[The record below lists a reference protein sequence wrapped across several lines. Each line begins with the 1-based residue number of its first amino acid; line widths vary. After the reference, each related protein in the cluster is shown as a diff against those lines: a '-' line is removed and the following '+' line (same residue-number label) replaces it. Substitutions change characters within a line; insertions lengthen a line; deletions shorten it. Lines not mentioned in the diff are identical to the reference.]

1 MNYFS
6 LSTIKSERNDVFYS
20 FLTMLNK
27 CIQLSEVEQ
36 MLDSYIFSFLKVSAI
51 KFCFN
56 YKSKYWTTHQ
66 VRDVEIH
73 TLNFEDK
80 IAEHKIFMGG
90 KYIYCSSKADMLR
103 FNIPFFGVD
112 TLESPFKAILALPVS
127 SFEDVE
133 MVITVGYVH
142 DCAELDEDFNFLKL
156 IADTLCNKLHQLFLV
171 ESLENQHQQMSAQN
185 AQIKVL
191 KEELESRI
199 EQRTEDLNNI
209 NKELKTLFYHT
220 SHDFR
225 APLTNIHGV
234 VNLLKETQDGSQ
246 MLDLLGYIEL
256 SVKGLYRMLYKLNA
270 LSSLEIHENEE
281 INLQHF
287 ISELQE
293 RLEEITKLK
302 KVNLE
307 LIDDIQKP
315 VVFSKFLLSTI
326 MENLIENSIKYSHD
340 EVNIKAKLSLSNHHL
355 TITVEDNGE
364 GISDQIKDHIFTMY
378 YRGNVKSEGNGLGLY
393 LIKKIIEYKK
403 GNIGYQ
409 NLNPGTQFRIT
420 IPYHF

>member
-20 FLTMLNK
+20 FLNTLNK
-27 CIQLSEVEQ
+27 CIHVEEIEEV
-36 MLDSYIFSFLKVSAI
+36 LNSYIFSLLKVSAI

-56 YKSKYWTTHQ
+56 YQGKYWTSHQ
-66 VRDVEIH
+66 VRDVDASG
-73 TLNFEDK
+73 LNLKDK
-80 IAEHKIFMGG
+80 QAEGKVFAGG
-90 KYIYCSSKADMLR
+90 KFIYCRNKADILR
-103 FNIPFFGVD
+103 FNIPFFGID
-112 TLESPFKAILALPVS
+112 SLDSPFKAILSLPLS
-127 SFEDVE
+127 AFKDVQ
-133 MVITVGYVH
+133 MVITVGYIH
-142 DCAELDEDFNFLKL
+142 EYPELDEDFNFLKL
-156 IADTLCNKLHQLFLV
+156 IADTLCNKLHQFFLID
-171 ESLENQHQQMSAQN
+171 SLEHQHQQMKVQN

-281 INLQHF
+281 INLPNF
-287 ISELQE
+287 ITELKAQ
-293 RLEEITKLK
+293 LEEVSKTK
-302 KVNLE
+302 KVNLQ
-307 LIDDIQKP
+307 LIDYIQKP
-315 VVFSKFLLSTI
+315 LIFSRFLLSVI
-326 MENLIENSIKYSHD
+326 MENLIENSIKYSHH
-340 EVNIKAKLSLSNHHL
+340 VANIKASLSLSNHHL
-355 TITVEDNGE
+355 TIIVKDDGE

-378 YRGNVKSEGNGLGLY
+378 YRGNVKSDGNGLGLY

-403 GNIGYQ
+403 GSIGYE
-409 NLNPGTQFRIT
+409 NLNPGTQFKIT
-420 IPYHF
+420 IPYHS

>member
-6 LSTIKSERNDVFYS
+6 LSTIKSERNDIFYS
-20 FLTMLNK
+20 FLSTLNK
-27 CIQLSEVEQ
+27 SIHVDEIEEILNSF
-36 MLDSYIFSFLKVSAI
+36 IFSLLKVSAI
-51 KFCFN
+51 KFSFN
-56 YKSKYWTTHQ
+56 YKGKYWTSHQ
-66 VRDVEIH
+66 VRDIDASY
-73 TLNFEDK
+73 LNFEDK
-80 IAEHKIFMGG
+80 RAEHKIFVDG
-90 KYIYCSSKADMLR
+90 KYIYCRNKADMLR
-103 FNIPFFGVD
+103 FNIPFFGID
-112 TLESPFKAILALPVS
+112 NLESPFKAILALPLS
-127 SFEDVE
+127 GFKDVK
-133 MVITVGYVH
+133 MVITVGYIQEYP
-142 DCAELDEDFNFLKL
+142 ELDEDFNFLKL

-171 ESLENQHQQMSAQN
+171 ESLENQHQQMSMQN

-234 VNLLKETQDGSQ
+234 VNLLKETQDGNQ

-281 INLQHF
+281 IDLPNFITNLREQ
-287 ISELQE
+287 
-293 RLEEITKLK
+293 LEEATKVK
-302 KVNLE
+302 KVNLQ
-307 LIDDIQKP
+307 LIDSIQKP
-315 VVFSKFLLSTI
+315 VIFSKFLLSI
-326 MENLIENSIKYSHD
+326 MMENLIENSIKYSHQ
-340 EVNIKAKLSLSNHHL
+340 EVNIKAKLSLTSQHL
-355 TITVEDNGE
+355 TIIVEDDGE

-403 GNIGYQ
+403 GSIGFE
-409 NLNPGTQFRIT
+409 NLNPGTQFKIT
-420 IPYHF
+420 IPYHS

>member
-1 MNYFS
+1 MDEIEEILNSFIFS
-6 LSTIKSERNDVFYS
+6 L
-20 FLTMLNK
+20 
-27 CIQLSEVEQ
+27 
-36 MLDSYIFSFLKVSAI
+36 LKVSAI
-51 KFCFN
+51 KFSFN
-56 YKSKYWTTHQ
+56 YKGKYWTSHQ
-66 VRDVEIH
+66 VRDIDASY
-73 TLNFEDK
+73 LNFEDK
-80 IAEHKIFMGG
+80 RAEHKIFVDG
-90 KYIYCSSKADMLR
+90 KYIYCRNKADMLR
-103 FNIPFFGVD
+103 FNIPFFGID
-112 TLESPFKAILALPVS
+112 NLESPFKAILALPLS
-127 SFEDVE
+127 GFKDVK
-133 MVITVGYVH
+133 MVITVGYIQEYP
-142 DCAELDEDFNFLKL
+142 ELDEDFNFLKL

-171 ESLENQHQQMSAQN
+171 ESLENQHQQMSMQN

-234 VNLLKETQDGSQ
+234 VNLLKETQDGNQ

-281 INLQHF
+281 IDLPNFITNLREQ
-287 ISELQE
+287 
-293 RLEEITKLK
+293 LEEATKVK
-302 KVNLE
+302 KVNLQ
-307 LIDDIQKP
+307 LIDSIQKP
-315 VVFSKFLLSTI
+315 VIFSKFLLSI
-326 MENLIENSIKYSHD
+326 MMENLIENSIKYSHQ
-340 EVNIKAKLSLSNHHL
+340 EVNIKAKLSLTSQHL
-355 TITVEDNGE
+355 TIIVEDDGE

-403 GNIGYQ
+403 GSIGFE
-409 NLNPGTQFRIT
+409 NLNPGTQFKIT
-420 IPYHF
+420 IPYHS

>member
-6 LSTIKSERNDVFYS
+6 LSTIKSERNDVFHL
-20 FLTMLNK
+20 FLTTLNK
-27 CIQLSEVEQ
+27 CTHVDEIEGVLN
-36 MLDSYIFSFLKVSAI
+36 SYIFSLLRGSAI

-56 YKSKYWTTHQ
+56 YKGKYWTSHQ
-66 VRDVEIH
+66 VRDIDA
-73 TLNFEDK
+73 TSLNFVDK
-80 IAEHKIFMGG
+80 RAEHKIFMDG
-90 KYIYCSSKADMLR
+90 KSIYCSHKADMLR
-103 FNIPFFGVD
+103 FNIPFFGID
-112 TLESPFKAILALPVS
+112 NLASPFKAILALPLS
-127 SFEDVE
+127 GFKDVQ
-133 MVITVGYVH
+133 MVITVGYIH
-142 DCAELDEDFNFLKL
+142 EYPELDEDFNFLKL
-156 IADTLCNKLHQLFLV
+156 IADTLCHKLHQLFLV
-171 ESLENQHQQMSAQN
+171 ESLEHQHQQMSAQN

-281 INLQHF
+281 INLPNF
-287 ISELQE
+287 ITELKAQ
-293 RLEEITKLK
+293 LEEVSKTK
-302 KVNLE
+302 KVNLQ
-307 LIDDIQKP
+307 LIDHIQKP
-315 VVFSKFLLSTI
+315 LIFSRFLLSVI
-326 MENLIENSIKYSHD
+326 MENLIENSIKYSHH
-340 EVNIKAKLSLSNHHL
+340 VANIKASLSLSNHHL
-355 TITVEDNGE
+355 TIIVEDDGE

-378 YRGNVKSEGNGLGLY
+378 YRGNVKSDGNGLGLY

-403 GNIGYQ
+403 GSIGYE
-409 NLNPGTQFRIT
+409 NLNPGTQFKIT
-420 IPYHF
+420 IPYHS

>member
-6 LSTIKSERNDVFYS
+6 LSTIKSERNDIFYS
-20 FLTMLNK
+20 FLSTLNK
-27 CIQLSEVEQ
+27 SIHVDEIEEILNSF
-36 MLDSYIFSFLKVSAI
+36 IFSLLKVSAI
-51 KFCFN
+51 KFSFN
-56 YKSKYWTTHQ
+56 YKGKYWTSHQ
-66 VRDVEIH
+66 VRDIDASS
-73 TLNFEDK
+73 LSFEDK
-80 IAEHKIFMGG
+80 RAEHKIFVGG
-90 KYIYCSSKADMLR
+90 KYIYCRNKADMLR
-103 FNIPFFGVD
+103 FNIPFFGID
-112 TLESPFKAILALPVS
+112 NLESPFKAILALPLS
-127 SFEDVE
+127 GFKDVQ
-133 MVITVGYVH
+133 MVITVGYIH
-142 DCAELDEDFNFLKL
+142 EYPELDEDFNFLKL

-171 ESLENQHQQMSAQN
+171 ESLENQHQQMSMQN

-234 VNLLKETQDGSQ
+234 VNLLKETQDGNQ

-256 SVKGLYRMLYKLNA
+256 SVKGLYKMLYKLNA

-281 INLQHF
+281 IDLPNF
-287 ISELQE
+287 ITSLREQ
-293 RLEEITKLK
+293 LEEATKVK
-302 KVNLE
+302 KVNLQ
-307 LIDDIQKP
+307 LIDSIQKP
-315 VVFSKFLLSTI
+315 VIFSKFLLSI
-326 MENLIENSIKYSHD
+326 MMENLIENSIKYSHQ
-340 EVNIKAKLSLSNHHL
+340 EVNIKAKLSLSSQHL
-355 TITVEDNGE
+355 TIIVEDDGE

-403 GNIGYQ
+403 GSIGFE
-409 NLNPGTQFRIT
+409 NLNPGTQFKIT
-420 IPYHF
+420 IPYHS